1 MNPLYYPKL
10 KISRIHFDKPLLKL
24 LFSNGR
30 FMFLHGLATQIILN
44 TDRLVIG
51 KVVSLAAV
59 TVFSITVR
67 IPEVGLSL
75 LSRVTENAT
84 PAVMEIV
91 THESS
96 DRAREQY
103 RRVLLLTSTL
113 GALAFW
119 LILCFNQWFITLWV
133 GPSFFASNL
142 VLSLALVLMVQQTI
156 VRSMSFFLYAKGNSR
171 QLSLMSL
178 FEAGLNIALS
188 VFLGQ
193 QIGLP
198 GVLVG
203 TLIASS
209 LTSSWYTPYLLKK
222 YLAIPL
228 RDSWSSILVPAA
240 GISVAGGVVYML
252 VQWAQVVL
260 PNTVLLFGLLG
271 CLAGVLLAAFTW
283 LVFLRRPFG
292 PYVPARLQRILLVV
306 PLS

>member
-1 MNPLYYPKL
+1 
-10 KISRIHFDKPLLKL
+10 
-24 LFSNGR
+24 
-30 FMFLHGLATQIILN
+30 MFLHGLATQIILN